1 VEATGAR
8 AVRASMTPS
17 APRRISIV
25 TPCFNAE
32 HYIEETVRSVV
43 NQRAVTSG
51 RVELEYIIYD
61 GGSSDQTVARAR
73 DAAAY
78 SSVAIHSEPDRGMYD
93 ALAKGLSS
101 ASGDIVAYIN
111 AGDYYHPCAFD
122 VVLDVFERPQVQW
135 LTGYAV
141 MYNEESQV
149 TQVTL
154 PYRYRRGL
162 LRCGAY
168 DGIVLPFIQQES
180 TFWRVGIHRTVDF
193 QQLSRFRL
201 AGDAYLWSCFAEEAD
216 LYIVESYLGGFRR
229 HAGQLSED
237 LGPYR
242 TEVAAFAKRLSPTAA
257 TLARADACLWR
268 APAGIKKRM
277 NSNLLLRYL
286 HDRKCWA

>member
-1 VEATGAR
+1 
-8 AVRASMTPS
+8 MTLS
-17 APRRISIV
+17 TPRRISIV

-32 HYIEETVRSVV
+32 RYIEETVRSVV

-51 RVELEYIIYD
+51 RVDLEYIICD

-73 DAAAY
+73 DAAAC
-78 SSVAIHSEPDRGMYD
+78 SRVAIHSTPDGGMYD
-93 ALAKGLSS
+93 ALAKGLASV
-101 ASGDIVAYIN
+101 SGDIVAYIN

-122 VVLDVFERPQVQW
+122 VVLDLFDRPQVQW

-141 MYNEESQV
+141 TYNEESQV

-154 PYRYRRGL
+154 PFRYRRGL

-168 DGIVLPFIQQES
+168 DGIVLPFVQQES
-180 TFWRVGIHRTVDF
+180 TFWRIGIHRTVDF
-193 QQLSRFRL
+193 ERLSRFRL
-201 AGDAYLWSCFAEEAD
+201 AGDAYLWSCFACEAD

-242 TEVAAFAKRLSPTAA
+242 EEVAGFAKQLSPAA
-257 TLARADACLWR
+257 AALARADSWLWR
-268 APAGIKKRM
+268 APAAVKKRL
-277 NSNLLLRYL
+277 NPGLLLRYL
-286 HDRKCWA
+286 HGRKCWA